1 MGVLRS
7 RMIKRLAWRSIWR
20 NRRRTIITISS
31 IALGL
36 TFAIFL
42 VALGEGIYEQMIEN
56 AIRMQA
62 GHIVLENP
70 EYRDAPATD
79 LWIAPSE
86 EFRRRIES
94 IEGVESVRSV
104 ITGQGLVR
112 SGSGAVGVLL
122 FGVEPSKEKPTS
134 PMAKNL
140 EAGAYLAEGDGAF
153 VVIGADLAEQL
164 DVDVGKKLVLS
175 ANDTEGNLREEL
187 CRVKGIFRTGAEEV
201 DGYLVQAPL
210 GFARNLFALP
220 EDGTTE
226 LAVVLRRSKDQE
238 RVLREVRTILGGGGG
253 GGGAV
258 ALPWQEV
265 LVELAAYIRMDRYSN
280 WTFQGLLV
288 VIILFTIFN
297 TILMS
302 VLERKHEFAVLLALG
317 TPPGQIRRQV
327 MVETAFLGLV
337 GCGAGLLLGGVVS
350 YVFQVHGVDIRLF
363 YKEGLSISGL
373 GIADELRTRV
383 TIPMLLWI
391 GGIVYGA
398 TLLLGLLPMR
408 HAVGHS
414 ITDTLR

>member
-36 TFAIFL
+36 TCAVFL

-62 GHIVLENP
+62 GHIVLEHP
-70 EYRDAPATD
+70 EYREAPATD
-79 LWIAPSE
+79 LWITPSG
-86 EFRRRIES
+86 EFRREVAS
-94 IEGVESVRSV
+94 VDGVESVRS
-104 ITGQGLVR
+104 ILSGQGMVR
-112 SGSGAVGVLL
+112 SGSGAVGVLFL
-122 FGVEPSKEKPTS
+122 GIEPSRERPAS
-134 PMAKNL
+134 PMAKSL
-140 EAGAYLAEGDGAF
+140 EAGEYLADGDGAL

-164 DVDVGKKLVLS
+164 DVEVGKKLVLS
-175 ANDTEGNLREEL
+175 ANDTEGHLREEL

-210 GFARNLFALP
+210 DFTRNLFALP
-220 EDGTTE
+220 EDGTTQ
-226 LAVVLRRSKDQE
+226 LAVVLGRSRDQG
-238 RVLREVRTILGGGGG
+238 RVLEEVRSM
-253 GGGAV
+253 V
-258 ALPWQEV
+258 AARGMDAAALRWQEV
-265 LVELAAYIRMDRYSN
+265 LLELAAYIRMDRYSN

-327 MVETAFLGLV
+327 MAETAFLGLV
-337 GCGAGLLLGGVVS
+337 GCGAGLILGGAVS
-350 YVFQVHGVDIRLF
+350 YVFQVHGVDIRLL
-363 YKEGLSISGL
+363 YKEGISISGL
-373 GIADELRTRV
+373 GIADEIRTRV
-383 TIPMLLWI
+383 TFPMLLWI

-398 TLLLGLLPMR
+398 TLLLGLIPMR
-408 HAVGHS
+408 HAVRHS